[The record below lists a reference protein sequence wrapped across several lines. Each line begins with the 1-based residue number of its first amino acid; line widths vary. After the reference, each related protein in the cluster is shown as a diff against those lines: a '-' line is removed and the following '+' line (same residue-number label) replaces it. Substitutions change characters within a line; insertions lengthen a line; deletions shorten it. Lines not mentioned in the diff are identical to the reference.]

1 MRKESSS
8 LRGWAGP
15 GSNPDSGCTQ
25 WAYLPTHPKL
35 KVPWVAPIERGMD
48 STQKSLGPSH
58 SQAIGRQLPGCQRA
72 QVLEPCQVSP
82 QELSE
87 EHVVPAL

>member
-1 MRKESSS
+1 
-8 LRGWAGP
+8 
-15 GSNPDSGCTQ
+15 
-25 WAYLPTHPKL
+25 
-35 KVPWVAPIERGMD
+35 MD

-58 SQAIGRQLPGCQRA
+58 SQSIGRQLPGCQRA
-72 QVLEPCQVSP
+72 QVLEPCQASP